1 MSKPNVNS
9 ILSPELK
16 GWLDNV
22 VVPAL
27 VREYVA
33 ELEREKSAC
42 SEGEPV
48 AECATSRTVPSREG
62 G

>member
-9 ILSPELK
+9 IRSPELK

-27 VREYVA
+27 LKEYLA
-33 ELEREKSAC
+33 EMQREKPCAQA
-42 SEGEPV
+42 EPV
-48 AECATSRTVPSREG
+48 KDSAPIPVSTEG
-62 G
+62 VR